1 MTEKDGNGFFQKLL
15 VPVDLTEKNRRA
27 VQVARDLALESGGEV
42 TLLHVI
48 ETLDLPFDELE
59 DFYRRLEEKA
69 EEVMARLAEP
79 LQAAKVPVQNR
90 VVYGKRAEEV
100 VSWAEREDSDLIIL
114 SSHRVD
120 LEDPGA
126 GWATLSYKVAI
137 LAQCPVLLVK

>member
-1 MTEKDGNGFFQKLL
+1 MFRKLL

-27 VQVARDLALESGGEV
+27 VEVARELALEAEGQV

-48 ETLDLPFDELE
+48 ETLDLPFEELE
-59 DFYRRLEEKA
+59 DFYGRLERQA
-69 EEVMARLAEP
+69 QEVMGRLAEP
-79 LQAAKVPVQNR
+79 LQAVGIPFREQ

-100 VSWAEREDSDLIIL
+100 VSWAEEEGVDLIIL
-114 SSHRVD
+114 SSHRVN